1 MSLETLAD
9 KILEGVDYDIYK
21 EDLEEREILGY
32 IEQSVSN
39 YINQFNTPATAISFK
54 SESADTYLFVS
65 SKSTSEGVL
74 AELAT
79 QWWMEEPLYLQDV
92 NTNIDGI
99 TSSTIG
105 IIANLV

>member
-39 YINQFNTPATAISFK
+39 YIDQLNTPATAISFK

-65 SKSTSEGVL
+65 SKSTSEEVL
-74 AELAT
+74 EELAT
-79 QWWMEEPLYLQDV
+79 QWWATEDLYLQDI
-92 NTNIDGI
+92 NTNLDGI
-99 TSSTIG
+99 TAFTISDVV
-105 IIANLV
+105 NLA